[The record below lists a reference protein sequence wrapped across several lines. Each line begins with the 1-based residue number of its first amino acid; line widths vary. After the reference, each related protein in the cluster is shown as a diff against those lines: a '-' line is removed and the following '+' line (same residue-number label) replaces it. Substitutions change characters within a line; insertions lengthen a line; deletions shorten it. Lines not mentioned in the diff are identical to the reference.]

1 MGSCHVSHK
10 SGRESWRS
18 HGWFLQARIRGHADS
33 VPQPLYDGIV
43 SLLSCT
49 RNDMTSNDA
58 MGVVGHN
65 DVSARRNPSENSDYL
80 RFSDFTFFASV
91 L

>member
-1 MGSCHVSHK
+1 
-10 SGRESWRS
+10 
-18 HGWFLQARIRGHADS
+18 
-33 VPQPLYDGIV
+33 
-43 SLLSCT
+43 
-49 RNDMTSNDA
+49 MTSNDA